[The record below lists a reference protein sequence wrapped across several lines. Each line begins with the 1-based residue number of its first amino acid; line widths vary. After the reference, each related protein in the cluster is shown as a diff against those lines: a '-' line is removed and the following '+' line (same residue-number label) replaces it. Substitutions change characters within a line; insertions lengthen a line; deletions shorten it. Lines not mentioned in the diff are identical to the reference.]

1 MAPPGGADMGDAS
14 FNTQNA
20 FGTQPPRPAPPRPAN
35 DELKIIGTNRLE
47 PVLAGN
53 TKRAE
58 LRPQAQRAQDRTYFA
73 LMNMLQKSGH
83 QLQPPPAKSA
93 PSPAENAPSPQ
104 TIHQHPPQPTDETSQ
119 DPIVVSHPAQT
130 DKRERQSPV
139 AAEQVETPRRQ
150 ARPRVHRLD
159 KLAAECS
166 WMKGFHFTREST
178 IVPKDQASILN
189 KPESWHK
196 PQPGYRF
203 PPANIPMA
211 IFTTLGRLA
220 DEKAAL
226 DASYDSDNMDVDPTP
241 DSYPT
246 TGEQRS
252 LPVTQVER
260 DDDPST
266 SVVSWSPSPVLSPQR
281 PAGRHNDLPP
291 DSSND
296 SPEAVRHVQL
306 AARLPSLPPD
316 SSNDASMDLSP
327 LPDSRIHQLQEQPQQ
342 TQESGPMDS
351 SRHVMSE
358 APRSSPPVID
368 LLSSDN
374 EMEMAVPHA
383 LGEDSVA
390 KAKSVVQVKRTP
402 YAKGR
407 NGQTAYPL
415 PPTLHKQTSYNG
427 LQNISSASV
436 IHDTCDVAN
445 TPATTQGRDDGKA
458 CLLASAQAQPLPM
471 TSPRNKDS
479 SQAMG
484 ARILNKESPLRQPA
498 PVPSPS
504 PARILSKGGSGSR
517 EQPASPKPAYTTL
530 PMRRAIS
537 PPPSSPF
544 KRKLDDSPSKIA
556 KRKAKRRGIKIVGF
570 GDTPEKAMLKQE
582 EDVEMGAISEAE
594 AVSARDDMSPRH
606 RSLYDTPPVEKRP
619 VEHPA
624 PAVASTPLRRP
635 SAATTPIPIGAQTGS
650 DHDSIHPTTDPTH
663 PQPIF
668 QHFKAAYPEYTGDE
682 KHFTAQCKQMLD
694 LDSEDKMVPKW
705 QWDDYLIRNRTD
717 YKDYV
722 MQCLDQGENFEP
734 HYRFYKDNIRDTIFV
749 EGILGSREAL
759 TMALDELGAISAHAS
774 LPAPP
779 QPQPKRSARASLPW
793 SPNVPHHRPT
803 VATPRYSLPARS
815 DAPPSTTPAPH
826 KPREQQTPAP
836 RPNLL
841 ARQSADKTP
850 PTTGTGDAFRDYVF
864 AAMRTTSWTGSTR
877 VSSSARRG
885 E

>member
-20 FGTQPPRPAPPRPAN
+20 FGTQLPRPAPPRPAN
-35 DELKIIGTNRLE
+35 DELKMIGTKSLE

-58 LRPQAQRAQDRTYFA
+58 LRPQAQRAQDRTYVA
-73 LMNMLQKSGH
+73 LMNMLQQSGH

-93 PSPAENAPSPQ
+93 SQ
-104 TIHQHPPQPTDETSQ
+104 TLHQHPPQPTDETTQ
-119 DPIVVSHPAQT
+119 DPVVVPRPAQT
-130 DKRERQSPV
+130 HRRERQSPV
-139 AAEQVETPRRQ
+139 AAEQIETPRRQ
-150 ARPRVHRLD
+150 ARPKVHKLD

-178 IVPKDQASILN
+178 VVPKDQASILN

-226 DASYDSDNMDVDPTP
+226 DASYNSDDMDVDPTP

-252 LPVTQVER
+252 LPVTQVQR
-260 DDDPST
+260 DDDPPT

-281 PAGRHNDLPP
+281 PAGRLNDLPP
-291 DSSND
+291 DSSFD
-296 SPEAVRHVQL
+296 SSEAVRHVRL
-306 AARLPSLPPD
+306 ADRLPSLPPD

-327 LPDSRIHQLQEQPQQ
+327 LPASRIHQIQEQPQQ
-342 TQESGPMDS
+342 TQDPGPVDS
-351 SRHVMSE
+351 SHHVVSE
-358 APRSSPPVID
+358 ALRSSPPVID

-374 EMEMAVPHA
+374 EMELAVPHA

-402 YAKGR
+402 YAKGK
-407 NGQTAYPL
+407 NGQTAYPVQ
-415 PPTLHKQTSYNG
+415 PTLHEQTSYNG

-436 IHDTCDVAN
+436 VHDTCDVAN

-458 CLLASAQAQPLPM
+458 SLLASAQAQPLPM

-479 SQAMG
+479 SQIIG
-484 ARILNKESPLRQPA
+484 AGTLNKEPSFRQSAPLPGPISA
-498 PVPSPS
+498 HIP
-504 PARILSKGGSGSR
+504 SKGGSDSR
-517 EQPASPKPAYTTL
+517 EQPASPKPSYTTL

-556 KRKAKRRGIKIVGF
+556 KRKAKRRGIKVVGF
-570 GDTPEKAMLKQE
+570 GDTQEKAMLKQE
-582 EDVEMGAISEAE
+582 EDVEMGAIPEAE
-594 AVSARDDMSPRH
+594 AVSVGDDMSPRH
-606 RSLYDTPPVEKRP
+606 RSLYDTPPVEERP

-624 PAVASTPLRRP
+624 PAVASTSLRRP
-635 SAATTPIPIGAQTGS
+635 SAATRHIPIGAQTGP
-650 DHDSIHPTTDPTH
+650 DHDSTHPTNHPTR
-663 PQPIF
+663 PQTIF
-668 QHFKAAYPEYTGDE
+668 QLFKAAYPEYTGDV

-722 MQCLDQGENFEP
+722 MQCLDQGEDFEP

-759 TMALDELGAISAHAS
+759 TVALDELGAVPAPAS

-779 QPQPKRSARASLPW
+779 PPLSQPTRSARTSLPW
-793 SPNVPHHRPT
+793 SPNVPHRHPT
-803 VATPRYSLPARS
+803 VATSRHSLPARS
-815 DAPPSTTPAPH
+815 DAPPSITPAPH
-826 KPREQQTPAP
+826 KLREQQTTIP

-841 ARQSADKTP
+841 ARQSTDKTP

-885 E
+885 